1 MVILQYK
8 NNYQYWK
15 KSFIYLEFRLSPLYI
30 FIKTILLESPGNFPL
45 QRTACSCVCRAI
57 RMYFM
62 SPLRVFIFEIATG
75 HFRSQV
81 FIEKRAGYFFQSVDL
96 VSTLHLTKKIFFC
109 FPFPEIKELLKILSH
124 DKLFNSKYRFK
135 SVKKLTITKHDIQ
148 YMYSRASK
156 ISKILGLK
164 SHKGFWHGC

>member
-109 FPFPEIKELLKILSH
+109 FPSPKLKSCWR
-124 DKLFNSKYRFK
+124 YY
-135 SVKKLTITKHDIQ
+135 LTINSSIPNTDLNL
-148 YMYSRASK
+148 SRNWPLPNTIFNTCTA
-156 ISKILGLK
+156 GLAK
-164 SHKGFWHGC
+164 SQRY

>member
-1 MVILQYK
+1 
-8 NNYQYWK
+8 
-15 KSFIYLEFRLSPLYI
+15 
-30 FIKTILLESPGNFPL
+30 
-45 QRTACSCVCRAI
+45 
-57 RMYFM
+57 M

-96 VSTLHLTKKIFFC
+96 VSTLHLTKKDFFC

-135 SVKKLTITKHDIQ
+135 SVKRIDN
-148 YMYSRASK
+148 YVARYSIHVQQGWQNLKYTRA
-156 ISKILGLK
+156 
-164 SHKGFWHGC
+164 